1 MEWIRR
7 IVKTPIEPEDKDV
20 FWLDI
25 SVPNYAVLK
34 YYENGEW
41 KIVRHSEDGI
51 AYILPVDGIPYSDLS
66 QDVKNRIDLAKE
78 QSDWNQSNE
87 SAVDYI
93 KNKPNVAAKADKV
106 ESATA
111 GNLASLDEEG
121 NIADSGISKNFI
133 EDNYQH
139 LYHCTLQEVLN
150 PKDGDICIVPVSY
163 DNIPITGTD
172 DSNIFNFTSVN
183 RKVKWRV
190 TNGAEEWFFF
200 RWTSDSEE
208 VITTPSLPENVTGFP
223 IEGIVDITNSTGE
236 AALIWDTEFRS
247 SVQYLT
253 LYDVVPET
261 AYLYIAQD
269 WVKLEDLNKKGP
281 DNVQQIY
288 NSPLSEVTNPK
299 EGDIC
304 VPPPTLTPYPIPTEY
319 SEDYYDIPV
328 DSQEVII
335 TKKTDRPVD
344 RWSETEFTITGYT
357 KAGIDDYGTDLDAL
371 EMTFPYTHHFHFMP
385 GAGNAAFMTILPR
398 DICEYLS
405 FSRIASVPYIYH
417 NGEWIQYVQLSAEE
431 KASLELN
438 IKHALSVAEEAYHLP
453 DGGIPSNDLSSSVRE
468 SLNKANTAY
477 QKPYTGIPETDLS
490 QGVRETL
497 REAANA
503 QKTTFDSGSGSFPIG
518 SVNPGDV
525 YTIYDGVRRMDLD
538 YFALGEDEVGYY
550 IYVGK
555 KAIRVYGTA
564 YDANNK
570 LEGMALDGQWQTIA
584 NIPQGSYS
592 YNVSQYEMLRIS
604 NSTMEYY
611 NATVYIEYGIGEY
624 VYRSGIWMPMN
635 STEDQLHLIEKYYE
649 WDAKYT
655 KPANGIPVS
664 DIADGVI
671 PDVSNFITKSVN
683 DLVNYY
689 TKTQTYTKDEVAAL
703 IGAIQQFHY
712 EIYASTSAV
721 TNPQG
726 NVLYLIGPTGTGEDR
741 YEEYVYTNNTW
752 TKIGDTSIDLSD
764 YVTTTA
770 LNTALAGKQDVI
782 NDLATIRSGAAAGAT
797 AYQKPQYGI
806 PESDLDYSVTEKMRE
821 KVQFNSLPSSDMTS
835 VDDLD
840 DIGLSRN
847 DLLNLADGNASALI
861 YNQDIE
867 YGMSESDY
875 AQTECIIKKASR
887 IVGDRNNKCEL
898 IFVFSGYEYAITA
911 DYNTR
916 VATVTVTAVQDIT
929 NKADKVSEAT
939 NGHLAALDGNG
950 NLVDS
955 GKSAS
960 DFAVEANPTVPSGTT
975 PGTMETIKIGS
986 QYYELG
992 GGTIDAE
999 DYSGVAPVIVNPSN
1013 YYTKAETEELVE
1025 TPVASTQP
1033 SGGFLPNVIYDL
1045 GELSG
1050 SVTFALATPTDNTI
1064 ANTYMW
1070 TFETGSTAPT
1080 IVWPSNLTWLGG
1092 NAPTINTGKHYEI
1105 TIRKGYANCLEF

>member
-1 MEWIRR
+1 MAKKDYHLTQTGAEVQR
-7 IVKTPIEPEDKDV
+7 ILNGAQRVYIG
-20 FWLDI
+20 L
-25 SVPNYAVLK
+25 PNEV
-34 YYENGEW
+34 
-41 KIVRHSEDGI
+41 VQ
-51 AYILPVDGIPYSDLS
+51 P
-66 QDVKNRIDLAKE
+66 
-78 QSDWNQSNE
+78 
-87 SAVDYI
+87 
-93 KNKPNVAAKADKV
+93 
-106 ESATA
+106 
-111 GNLASLDEEG
+111 DE
-121 NIADSGISKNFI
+121 
-133 EDNYQH
+133 
-139 LYHCTLQEVLN
+139 
-150 PKDGDICIVPVSY
+150 GDICIVPAH
-163 DNIPITGTD
+163 DNVD
-172 DSNIFNFTSVN
+172 AEAFEY
-183 RKVKWRV
+183 R
-190 TNGAEEWFFF
+190 NGAWVS
-200 RWTSDSEE
+200 RA
-208 VITTPSLPENVTGFP
+208 
-223 IEGIVDITNSTGE
+223 DIDR
-236 AALIWDTEFRS
+236 ALAR
-247 SVQYLT
+247 
-253 LYDVVPET
+253 
-261 AYLYIAQD
+261 
-269 WVKLEDLNKKGP
+269 
-281 DNVQQIY
+281 
-288 NSPLSEVTNPK
+288 
-299 EGDIC
+299 
-304 VPPPTLTPYPIPTEY
+304 
-319 SEDYYDIPV
+319 
-328 DSQEVII
+328 
-335 TKKTDRPVD
+335 
-344 RWSETEFTITGYT
+344 
-357 KAGIDDYGTDLDAL
+357 
-371 EMTFPYTHHFHFMP
+371 
-385 GAGNAAFMTILPR
+385 
-398 DICEYLS
+398 
-405 FSRIASVPYIYH
+405 
-417 NGEWIQYVQLSAEE
+417 
-431 KASLELN
+431 
-438 IKHALSVAEEAYHLP
+438 
-453 DGGIPSNDLSSSVRE
+453 
-468 SLNKANTAY
+468 ANTAY
-477 QKPYTGIPETDLS
+477 QKP
-490 QGVRETL
+490 
-497 REAANA
+497 
-503 QKTTFDSGSGSFPIG
+503 
-518 SVNPGDV
+518 
-525 YTIYDGVRRMDLD
+525 
-538 YFALGEDEVGYY
+538 
-550 IYVGK
+550 
-555 KAIRVYGTA
+555 
-564 YDANNK
+564 
-570 LEGMALDGQWQTIA
+570 
-584 NIPQGSYS
+584 
-592 YNVSQYEMLRIS
+592 
-604 NSTMEYY
+604 
-611 NATVYIEYGIGEY
+611 
-624 VYRSGIWMPMN
+624 
-635 STEDQLHLIEKYYE
+635 
-649 WDAKYT
+649 
-655 KPANGIPVS
+655 ANGIPES

-671 PDVSNFITKSVN
+671 PDVSQFITKMVDDLVNYYTKSQTYTKEEVQQIVSSLSTGAFIPVAELPTASADTFGLKIYLVPSAEPQAQNIKDEFITVRSGSEGAYTYSWEQIGSTAIDLSDYVTEDALATVLEDYALKSAIPTALSQLTEDSTHRLVTDTEKTAWGEKYKKPDGGIPSADIAPGVIPDVSGFITKSVN

-689 TKTQTYTKDEVAAL
+689 LKDETYTKAEVAAL

-712 EIYASTSAV
+712 EIYASTSTV

-726 NVLYLIGPTGTGEDR
+726 NVLYLIGPTGSGSDK

-770 LNTALAGKQDVI
+770 LNTALADYTTTANLTTLLAGKQDVI
-782 NDLATIRSGAAAGAT
+782 NDLAAIRSGAAAGAT

-806 PESDLDYSVTEKMRE
+806 PESDLDYSVTEKLRK

-1025 TPVASTQP
+1025 TPVAATQP

-1045 GELSG
+1045 GELTG

-1064 ANTYMW
+1064 ANTYVW

-1080 IVWPSNLTWLGG
+1080 VAWPSNLTWLGG